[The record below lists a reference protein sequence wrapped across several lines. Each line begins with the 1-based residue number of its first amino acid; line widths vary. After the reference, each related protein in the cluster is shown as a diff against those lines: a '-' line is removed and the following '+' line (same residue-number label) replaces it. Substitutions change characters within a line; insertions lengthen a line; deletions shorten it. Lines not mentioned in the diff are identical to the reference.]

1 MNGFKEI
8 MEKIYTKKIISII
21 IVLQPI
27 IDILTFFMKEYANMD
42 VTVGVVIRTL
52 FLLYALIYIIFSEKI
67 TKNKKNGKN
76 CHKTSFSFVT

>member
-27 IDILTFFMKEYANMD
+27 IDI
-42 VTVGVVIRTL
+42 
-52 FLLYALIYIIFSEKI
+52 
-67 TKNKKNGKN
+67 
-76 CHKTSFSFVT
+76 

>member
-67 TKNKKNGKN
+67 KIGRA
-76 CHKTSFSFVT
+76 HV